1 MSSTQPRTYNMSR
14 NRLVKSR
21 FFVLA
26 AVVAFAVCVAK
37 GPAGAAES
45 TAAEPAKENKSKI
58 NHDYRRVVKN
68 GKEFFCRR
76 EAVTGSRMQK
86 TEICLTQSQMDD
98 LQEHGQEYL
107 RNAQNPGQLPPN
119 VGSPGPMGGT

>member
-1 MSSTQPRTYNMSR
+1 MSSTQPRAYYIWR

-37 GPAGAAES
+37 GPAGAAET
-45 TAAEPAKENKSKI
+45 TAAETAKEKKSHI
-58 NHDYRRVVKN
+58 DRSYRHVVKN
-68 GKEFFCRR
+68 GKEYYCRR

-86 TEICLTQSQMDD
+86 TEICLTQAQMDD

-107 RNAQNPGQLPPN
+107 RSAQTPAQEVTNSGA
-119 VGSPGPMGGT
+119 GPMGGT

>member
-1 MSSTQPRTYNMSR
+1 MSSTQPRAFDIWR

-37 GPAGAAES
+37 GPAGAAET
-45 TAAEPAKENKSKI
+45 TAAESAKEKKSSI
-58 NHDYRRVVKN
+58 DRSYRRVVKN

-86 TEICLTQSQMDD
+86 TDICLTQEQMKD
-98 LQEHGQEYL
+98 LQEHSQEYL
-107 RNAQNPGQLPPN
+107 RSAQNPAQSPNAAPP
-119 VGSPGPMGGT
+119 GGAGT